1 MKYLKKLTTI
11 LLLGIYIVF
20 GLTSL
25 KKVAAAESDDPYYQY
40 AFNRYT
46 EAGKAYLFEDAWA
59 DMLAADT
66 VLYDLNLQ
74 KVASNY
80 EMEGMYLDIYV
91 GDINTL
97 YSDLLNKTYWT
108 GNEAILI
115 NGEMLKY
122 YGDIKDEV
130 GLPIPIFNVGGF
142 DDKRENGFLIADLT
156 PLQMGIEL
164 AIVKWPGF
172 DGSKIEIKKGFEY
185 ENENGVIIPES
196 VTSIGDYAF
205 YNWESNNQQLIIPE
219 SVTSIG
225 DYAFYNWESN
235 NQQLIIPESVTSIG
249 KWAFAYWES
258 NNQPLV
264 IPDSVTSIGEWAFS
278 GWESNNHPLVIPNSV
293 TSIGSDAFAY
303 WESNNHPLV
312 IPNSVTS
319 IGEWAFRNWTSNN
332 HPLVIPDSVTS
343 IGEWAFSGWSA
354 NNQPLVIPN
363 SVTSIGDYAFYYW
376 ESNNQPLVIPDSVTS
391 IGEWAFSGWS
401 ANNQPLVIPNSV
413 TSIGDYAFYYWTKA
427 PYIVIKATTPPV
439 LTSNTSFSFQNN
451 APIYVPDHKVE
462 LYKIAPYWS
471 TLANRIFP
479 LSDIVTT
486 TAEFYIQPD
495 VTFKGNPYQPLD
507 YATIIDLLIN
517 TGQLDN

>member
-40 AFNRYT
+40 AYNKYT
-46 EAGKAYLFEDAWA
+46 EAGKADLFEDAWP

-80 EMEGMYLDIYV
+80 EMEGIYLDIYV

-97 YSDLLNKTYWT
+97 YSDLVNKTYWT
-108 GNEAILI
+108 GNEAIII

-122 YGDIKDEV
+122 YGDIKDEL
-130 GLPIPIFNVGGF
+130 GLPIPIFNLGGF

-164 AIVKWPGF
+164 AIAKWPGF
-172 DGSKIEIKKGFEY
+172 DGSIIEIKKGFEY

-196 VTSIGDYAF
+196 VTSIGSYAF
-205 YNWESNNQQLIIPE
+205 SYWTSNNQPLVIPESVTSIGSYAFRYWESNDQPLVIPE

-225 DYAFYNWESN
+225 DSAFYGW
-235 NQQLIIPESVTSIG
+235 T
-249 KWAFAYWES
+249 S

-264 IPDSVTSIGEWAFS
+264 IPESVTSIGEWAFS
-278 GWESNNHPLVIPNSV
+278 
-293 TSIGSDAFAY
+293 D
-303 WESNNHPLV
+303 
-312 IPNSVTS
+312 
-319 IGEWAFRNWTSNN
+319 
-332 HPLVIPDSVTS
+332 
-343 IGEWAFSGWSA
+343 WSK
-354 NNQPLVIPN
+354 V
-363 SVTSIGDYAFYYW
+363 
-376 ESNNQPLVIPDSVTS
+376 
-391 IGEWAFSGWS
+391 
-401 ANNQPLVIPNSV
+401 
-413 TSIGDYAFYYWTKA
+413 

-439 LTSNTSFSFQNN
+439 LTSNSSFSNQNN

-471 TLANRIFP
+471 TLANRIFS
-479 LSDIVTT
+479 LSDIVTV

-495 VTFKGNPYQPLD
+495 VTFQGNPYEPLD

-517 TGQLDN
+517 TGQLYN

>member
-40 AFNRYT
+40 AYNRYT
-46 EAGKAYLFEDAWA
+46 EAGKADLFEDAWQ

-80 EMEGMYLDIYV
+80 EMEGIYLDIYV

-122 YGDIKDEV
+122 YGDIKDEI
-130 GLPIPIFNVGGF
+130 GFPIPIFNLGGF

-164 AIVKWPGF
+164 AIAKWPGF

-196 VTSIGDYAF
+196 VTSIGDSAF
-205 YNWESNNQQLIIPE
+205 YGWESNDQPLVIPE

-225 DYAFYNWESN
+225 DSAFRYWTSN
-235 NQQLIIPESVTSIG
+235 NQPLVIPESVTSIG
-249 KWAFAYWES
+249 DTAFY
-258 NNQPLV
+258 
-264 IPDSVTSIGEWAFS
+264 
-278 GWESNNHPLVIPNSV
+278 
-293 TSIGSDAFAY
+293 
-303 WESNNHPLV
+303 
-312 IPNSVTS
+312 
-319 IGEWAFRNWTSNN
+319 
-332 HPLVIPDSVTS
+332 
-343 IGEWAFSGWSA
+343 GWSK
-354 NNQPLVIPN
+354 V
-363 SVTSIGDYAFYYW
+363 
-376 ESNNQPLVIPDSVTS
+376 
-391 IGEWAFSGWS
+391 
-401 ANNQPLVIPNSV
+401 
-413 TSIGDYAFYYWTKA
+413 

-439 LTSNTSFSFQNN
+439 LTSNSSFSNQNN

-462 LYKIAPYWS
+462 LYKIASYWS
-471 TLANRIFP
+471 TLANRIFS
-479 LSDIVTT
+479 LSDIVTV

-495 VTFKGNPYQPLD
+495 VTFQGNPYKPLD

-517 TGQLDN
+517 TGQLYN

>member
-40 AFNRYT
+40 AYNKYT
-46 EAGKAYLFEDAWA
+46 EAGKADLFEDAWP

-66 VLYDLNLQ
+66 ILYDLNLQ

-80 EMEGMYLDIYV
+80 EMEGIYLDIYV

-97 YSDLLNKTYWT
+97 YSDLVNKTYWT
-108 GNEAILI
+108 GNEAIII

-122 YGDIKDEV
+122 YGDIKDEL
-130 GLPIPIFNVGGF
+130 GLPIPIFNLGGF

-164 AIVKWPGF
+164 AIAKWPGF
-172 DGSKIEIKKGFEY
+172 DGSIIEIKKGFEY

-196 VTSIGDYAF
+196 VTSIGDSAF
-205 YNWESNNQQLIIPE
+205 SYWTSNNQPLVIPE

-225 DYAFYNWESN
+225 SFAFSDWTSN
-235 NQQLIIPESVTSIG
+235 NQPLVIPESVTSIG
-249 KWAFAYWES
+249 SYAFRYWES
-258 NNQPLV
+258 NDQPLV
-264 IPDSVTSIGEWAFS
+264 IPESVTSIGEWAFS
-278 GWESNNHPLVIPNSV
+278 
-293 TSIGSDAFAY
+293 D
-303 WESNNHPLV
+303 
-312 IPNSVTS
+312 
-319 IGEWAFRNWTSNN
+319 
-332 HPLVIPDSVTS
+332 
-343 IGEWAFSGWSA
+343 WSK
-354 NNQPLVIPN
+354 V
-363 SVTSIGDYAFYYW
+363 
-376 ESNNQPLVIPDSVTS
+376 
-391 IGEWAFSGWS
+391 
-401 ANNQPLVIPNSV
+401 
-413 TSIGDYAFYYWTKA
+413 

-439 LTSNTSFSFQNN
+439 LTSNSSFSNQNN

-471 TLANRIFP
+471 TLANRIFS
-479 LSDIVTT
+479 LSDIVTV

-495 VTFKGNPYQPLD
+495 VTFQGNPYEPLD

-517 TGQLDN
+517 TGQLYN